1 MKKQR
6 AVNRL
11 LSVILAIIMVFEL
24 LPAGLVVHAMSPGL
38 GSGTQEDPVVVK
50 NFAELKEALESEED
64 LYIRVD
70 EFENSEGKSYY
81 ELDSADCHKFADGFT
96 CAFFVPNGY
105 C

>member
-24 LPAGLVVHAMSPGL
+24 LPAGLVVYAMSPGL

-70 EFENSEGKSYY
+70 EFENSEGLDYY
-81 ELDSADCHKFADGFT
+81 QLEEGKDYYQTSVAIFT
-96 CAFFVPNGY
+96 RNNFHLCG
-105 C
+105 